1 MEETSHSCAN
11 EPKKRRS
18 KTFCVAGGPN
28 KKSCTNNGDT
38 PGVSMHR
45 FPTEPAV
52 RRQWIHFVRRH
63 RTDFDPA
70 KYSSRISLC
79 SAHFDPSCFS
89 KRFSSNLE
97 GFNNANT
104 KKFLT
109 RESIPT
115 IDTIPNAVDVNA
127 AENSIS
133 DREKRLVSID
143 TFWLQLYNFLSK

>member
-11 EPKKRRS
+11 EAKNRRS
-18 KTFCVAGGPN
+18 KTFSVAGGPN

-38 PGVSMHR
+38 PGISMHV

-52 RRQWIHFVRRH
+52 RRPWIRFVHRH

-70 KYSSRISLC
+70 KYLSRISLC

-89 KRFSSNLE
+89 KRFSGNLD
-97 GFNNANT
+97 NTNT

-109 RESIPT
+109 RGSVPT
-115 IDTIPNAVDVNA
+115 IDTIPNVVDVNA
-127 AENSIS
+127 DGNSIS
-133 DREKRLVSID
+133 DREKILMSIKPYC
-143 TFWLQLYNFLSK
+143 YNLLCNSLSK

>member
-1 MEETSHSCAN
+1 
-11 EPKKRRS
+11 
-18 KTFCVAGGPN
+18 
-28 KKSCTNNGDT
+28 
-38 PGVSMHR
+38 MHR

-52 RRQWIHFVRRH
+52 RKQWIRFVRRH

-97 GFNNANT
+97 GFDNANT

-109 RESIPT
+109 RGSIPT
-115 IDTIPNAVDVNA
+115 IDTIPNVVDVNA

-143 TFWLQLYNFLSK
+143 TFWLQLIV